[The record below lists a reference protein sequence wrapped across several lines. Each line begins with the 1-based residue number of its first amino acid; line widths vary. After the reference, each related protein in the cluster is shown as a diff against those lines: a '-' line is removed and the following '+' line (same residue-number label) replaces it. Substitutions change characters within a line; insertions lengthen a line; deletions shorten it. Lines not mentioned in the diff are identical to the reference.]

1 MMRRIICVL
10 ILNTLFVYSQDVNS
24 VFPDFDKT
32 GMESD
37 ILYSPSSISNINNLK
52 EHTHDLY
59 SFYQVYK
66 SIAFSDFQQ
75 RLPELDNIKNIA
87 LRELMSTNIPLALI
101 YSEYDTFNEN
111 AKNNH
116 LIFKNSDNQFER
128 IQSDLDIF
136 NHHFILAGAA
146 LKPIQRGSEVI
157 FNLSSDLFFNTS
169 QKSVSTIEVD
179 FGDNQGFQ
187 IIQLDEDYN
196 IIYENEG
203 EKQISFR
210 LTFDNNQQI
219 EIHSKLNVI
228 YSNEELNQK
237 FNQDIVGFTSGTTDP
252 PYIQPYNEYPFKG
265 WGEMEIFYSPDN
277 VLDKPIFCC

>member
-1 MMRRIICVL
+1 
-10 ILNTLFVYSQDVNS
+10 
-24 VFPDFDKT
+24 
-32 GMESD
+32 MESD
-37 ILYSPSSISNINNLK
+37 ILYNPSSISNINNLK

-87 LRELMSTNIPLALI
+87 MRELMSTYIPLALI

-111 AKNNH
+111 AKNNQ

-169 QKSVSTIEVD
+169 QKLFFFPSSNTI
-179 FGDNQGFQ
+179 F
-187 IIQLDEDYN
+187 
-196 IIYENEG
+196 
-203 EKQISFR
+203 
-210 LTFDNNQQI
+210 
-219 EIHSKLNVI
+219 
-228 YSNEELNQK
+228 
-237 FNQDIVGFTSGTTDP
+237 
-252 PYIQPYNEYPFKG
+252 
-265 WGEMEIFYSPDN
+265 
-277 VLDKPIFCC
+277 